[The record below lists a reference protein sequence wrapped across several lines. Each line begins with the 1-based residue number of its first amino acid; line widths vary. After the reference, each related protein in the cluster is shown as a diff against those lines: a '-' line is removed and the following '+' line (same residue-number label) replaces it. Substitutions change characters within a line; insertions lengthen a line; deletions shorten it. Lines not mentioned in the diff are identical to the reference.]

1 MLNKYYSAWILL
13 ISFSIITLVLY
24 AKDLSLQD
32 SSKLK
37 NINKFDNNYY
47 SSDTT
52 SLKRSKSGNIIQR
65 RIQTSDS
72 THIIEFIDSYYGY
85 ISDILYYTNNKLDGI
100 EQTFAPNGVI
110 IHQIPWKN
118 GIIVGV
124 EQFFYEDGNID
135 WSRQYDTLGVLNG
148 NLIVY
153 YRNGMIQSKLPF
165 ANGKKDGTG
174 YFYAPNGEL
183 LRVYSYLSDTLK
195 KTEYLE
201 DGIIKNVEY
210 PNIYDPYS
218 GK

>member
-52 SLKRSKSGNIIQR
+52 ILKRSKSGNIIQR

-100 EQTFAPNGVI
+100 
-110 IHQIPWKN
+110 
-118 GIIVGV
+118 
-124 EQFFYEDGNID
+124 
-135 WSRQYDTLGVLNG
+135 
-148 NLIVY
+148 
-153 YRNGMIQSKLPF
+153 
-165 ANGKKDGTG
+165 
-174 YFYAPNGEL
+174 
-183 LRVYSYLSDTLK
+183 
-195 KTEYLE
+195 
-201 DGIIKNVEY
+201 
-210 PNIYDPYS
+210 
-218 GK
+218 